1 MAGRNRYPS
10 DGRPCGAHVMPPH
23 HDNMLEEEL
32 EMQHHEIGRLLGENR
47 RLVEDRIGLQQELSG
62 AREEFRRMNIAITEI
77 QKENEMHSRQLIES
91 GLKLEADIRATEPL
105 KKEAVQLHDEVKW
118 LNSVTRDLYG
128 QIQTLTKDLAELQA
142 ENNQLPA
149 LRKELDELHKKLRH
163 ARFDNTSSPLFH
175 TLCMGRVGSAFRFY
189 IHLGNTELLDQ
200 KHAMEKNL
208 ASMARE
214 VETLRAELSNPDIRS
229 WGPGMYYVIS
239 SNGPFSTPRAELEK
253 S

>member
-47 RLVEDRIGLQQELSG
+47 RLVEDRIGLQQELSA

-77 QKENEMHSRQLIES
+77 EKENEMHSRQLIES

-163 ARFDNTSSPLFH
+163 ARDAI
-175 TLCMGRVGSAFRFY
+175 GY
-189 IHLGNTELLDQ
+189 EKKGNTELLDQ

>member
-1 MAGRNRYPS
+1 MAGRNRYRS

-47 RLVEDRIGLQQELSG
+47 RLVEDRIGLQQELSA

-77 QKENEMHSRQLIES
+77 EKENEMHSRQLIES

-128 QIQTLTKDLAELQA
+128 QIQTRTKDLAELQA

-149 LRKELDELHKKLRH
+149 LRKELDELHKKLRD

-175 TLCMGRVGSAFRFY
+175 TLCMGP
-189 IHLGNTELLDQ
+189 GNTELLDQ

>member
-1 MAGRNRYPS
+1 MAGRNRYRS

-32 EMQHHEIGRLLGENR
+32 EMQHHEIRRLLGENR
-47 RLVEDRIGLQQELSG
+47 RLVEDRIGLQQELSA

-77 QKENEMHSRQLIES
+77 QKENETHSRQLIIES

-163 ARFDNTSSPLFH
+163 ARLDNTSDAI
-175 TLCMGRVGSAFRFY
+175 GY
-189 IHLGNTELLDQ
+189 EKKGNTELLDQ
-200 KHAMEKNL
+200 KHVMEKNL

-239 SNGPFSTPRAELEK
+239 SNATGRAREILNDGSIK
-253 S
+253 CG